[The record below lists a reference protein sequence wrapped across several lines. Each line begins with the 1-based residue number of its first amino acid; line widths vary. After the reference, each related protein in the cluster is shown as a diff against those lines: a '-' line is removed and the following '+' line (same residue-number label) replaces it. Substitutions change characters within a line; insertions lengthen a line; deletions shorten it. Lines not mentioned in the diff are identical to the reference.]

1 MRVLMTGGGTGG
13 HVNPALAIANTIKV
27 NIPGSEIAFVGTKR
41 GLENE
46 LVPKAGYPLY
56 HVDVRGFRRSFS
68 VRNLFANIRAAYLA
82 EVSPLKAKKL
92 IREFRPDIVIGTGGY
107 ACWPVLVAA
116 SRMGIPTAVHESN
129 AVPGLAVRKLEPYV
143 DRIFTNFAVSAETL
157 TAKEKVMQVG
167 CPLLGTFGTVSRDE
181 ARKKLGIPD
190 ECKYYIVSFGGS
202 LGAERMNSAALEL
215 MEGYVASHPE
225 VTYVHATGSDN
236 YEAIR
241 QRFVAAG
248 LDKYPNITLVDY
260 IYDMPLRMAAADLII
275 SRAGAITL
283 SELSREGKASILI
296 PSPNV
301 TDNQQYK
308 NAKVLSDGGGAILI
322 EEKELGG
329 GRIVAETA
337 ALLEDPEKLE
347 QMRRNVSAFSP
358 QDANK
363 LIYDEIRRLVSE
375 YASRNKEKTR
385 KTNTKTEKRNEK

>member
-13 HVNPALAIANTIKV
+13 HVNPALAIANTIKT
-27 NIPGSEIAFVGTKR
+27 NIPGSEIAFVGTER

-46 LVPKAGYPLY
+46 LVPKAGYKLY

-68 VRNLFANIRAAYLA
+68 IKNLFANIRAAYLA

-92 IREFRPDIVIGTGGY
+92 IKEFRPDVVIGTGGY

-116 SRMGIPTAVHESN
+116 ARMKIPTAVHESN

-143 DRIFTNFAVSAETL
+143 DRIFTNFAVSAESL

-167 CPLLGTFGTVSRDE
+167 CPLLGTFGTVSREE

-190 ECKYYIVSFGGS
+190 NCKYYIVSFGGS

-215 MEGYVASHPE
+215 MEGYVSGHPE
-225 VTYVHATGSDN
+225 VMYIHACGVDN
-236 YEAIR
+236 YAQTREK
-241 QRFVAAG
+241 FEAAG
-248 LDKYPNITLVDY
+248 LDRYPNISLVEY
-260 IYDMPLRMAAADLII
+260 IYDMPLRMAAADLVI

-308 NAKVLSDGGGAILI
+308 NAKVISDGGGAVLI

-329 GRIVAETA
+329 GRIVTETA
-337 ALLEDPEKLE
+337 NLLADPDRLN
-347 QMRRNVSAFSP
+347 QMRKNAAAFSP

-375 YASRNKEKTR
+375 YASRKNNKE
-385 KTNTKTEKRNEK
+385 